1 MFKIL
6 QEKEVDKLKQLL
18 QNLKQHAEINP
29 NKGRLELKKV
39 NNSELKV
46 ELKNQTNVY
55 DKFSKI

>member
-1 MFKIL
+1 M
-6 QEKEVDKLKQLL
+6 L
-18 QNLKQHAEINP
+18 QNLRQHAVINP